1 MAKEKYRFKERK
13 FLNDDVTR
21 RAYIMA
27 NVPDSTDV
35 IAKMK
40 KGERPYTEIQFDVAD
55 CSRTIYLAFSIE
67 SPKERKE
74 ALRKADILFETIKGF
89 REALYEEAAL
99 MEEALDKKGRV
110 K

>member
-1 MAKEKYRFKERK
+1 MARTKYRFKARK
-13 FLNDDVTR
+13 FLNDDITR

-27 NVPDSTDV
+27 NVPDSREV

-40 KGERPYTEIQFDVAD
+40 KGTRPYSEIQFDVAD

-67 SPKERKE
+67 TPKERKE
-74 ALRKADILFETIKGF
+74 ALRKADILFDTIKGF
-89 REALYEEAAL
+89 RDALYEEAAL
-99 MEEALDKKGRV
+99 MEEVLDSKGRV